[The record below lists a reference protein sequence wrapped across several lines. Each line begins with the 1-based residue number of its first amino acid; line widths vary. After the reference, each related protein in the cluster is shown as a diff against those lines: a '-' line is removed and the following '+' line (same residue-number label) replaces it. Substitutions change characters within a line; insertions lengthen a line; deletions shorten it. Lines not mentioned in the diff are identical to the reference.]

1 MNEEVNLV
9 EKSILSHSDRNS
21 VVWVKLKKHME
32 AALMEARIKNDNDRD
47 PIATAKLR
55 GEIRCLKNLLA
66 LETAQAMVA
75 DEG

>member
-1 MNEEVNLV
+1 MNEDADLIEA
-9 EKSILSHSDRNS
+9 SILSHNDRNS
-21 VVWVKLKKHME
+21 VVWAKLKKH
-32 AALMEARIKNDNDRD
+32 MEARIKNDNDRD

>member
-1 MNEEVNLV
+1 MNEDADLIEA
-9 EKSILSHSDRNS
+9 SILSHNDRNS
-21 VVWVKLKKHME
+21 VVWAKLKKHME